1 MSSLSFL
8 KTFVALCAAIALT
21 SGCGKKE
28 AHDDHGDDHGHSHGH
43 EHGHGHEGEKDDHD
57 DHDSHDDHAGHGH
70 GEEGVAFKEGQGL
83 ILSDEIRDFLGLE
96 MVPVTEELLPLEISF
111 MTQVYGVTTAND
123 PDSRKFKASGLISTA
138 QGGQVRGGQA
148 VTFTNQAGNTIT
160 GAVAKAQPSPGLGE
174 TELTLEFPAAAEL
187 KTGDFVTV
195 KLALA
200 NETKALVIPR
210 SAYLRAADGDFVYL
224 VNGEAY
230 LRTPVKVGAQTDQ
243 FIAITDGLKAGQ
255 SVVSQSVEML
265 WLTELR
271 LTKGGGHS
279 H

>member
-1 MSSLSFL
+1 MSNLTFL
-8 KTFVALCAAIALT
+8 KTFVALCAVIALT
-21 SGCGKKE
+21 SGCGKKDS
-28 AHDDHGDDHGHSHGH
+28 HDDHGDDHGHSHGH
-43 EHGHGHEGEKDDHD
+43 SHGHGHEDGKDD
-57 DHDSHDDHAGHGH
+57 HDDHAGHGH

-83 ILSDEIRDFLGLE
+83 ILSDEIRNFLGLE
-96 MVPVTEELLPLEISF
+96 MVLVTEEKLPLEISF
-111 MTQVYGVTTAND
+111 TAQVYGETTAND
-123 PDSRKFKASGLISTA
+123 PAARKFKASGLISTA
-138 QGGQVRGGQA
+138 QGEQVRGGQA

-160 GAVAKAQPSPGLGE
+160 GTVIKAQLSPGLGE
-174 TELTLEFPAAAEL
+174 TELTLEFPAVAEL
-187 KTGDFVTV
+187 KTGDFVVV
-195 KLALA
+195 KLALT

-230 LRTPVKVGAQTDQ
+230 LRTPVKIGAQTEQ
-243 FIAITDGLKAGQ
+243 FIAITDGLKVGQ